1 MKLNKTQL
9 KELEKHQWTPV
20 QAKNN
25 QHGVWV
31 SIAPADGIIFSE
43 ICDLFGLYG
52 DGEDVKLFVVGV
64 QEGLTEE
71 EKEMREEGEENE

>member
-1 MKLNKTQL
+1 MKLNKTQI
-9 KELEKHQWTPV
+9 KELEKHKWTPV
-20 QAKNN
+20 QAENN

-31 SIAPADGIIFSE
+31 SIDPTDGVIFSE
-43 ICDLFGLYG
+43 ICELFGLYG

-71 EKEMREEGEENE
+71 EKEMSEEDEENE